1 MHKLSLIA
9 ALSATL
15 LATSALAAND
25 TVTKAIDSRGEL
37 SQFQIALEKTG
48 VINELQSGKR
58 YTIFAPNDAAFAKLT
73 DKDYPCL
80 YSPQCTE
87 EVAKILRNHIVAD
100 QEVLVS
106 DASRG
111 AAVYSINKH
120 HIHVAEGRKG
130 DYTVDGNN
138 VISQNQLP
146 GNVLYVIDGVIAD
159 KEQLAALKTVKAIPV
174 ALTPSTTTKQTSSRE
189 FRYRPDGS
197 PGAAIESTTTTR
209 TTTLEPTAGGTV
221 VVPAGSAV
229 IVPAGK

>member
-1 MHKLSLIA
+1 MHKLSLVI
-9 ALSATL
+9 ALSTAL

-25 TVTKAIDSRGEL
+25 TVTKAIASRVEL

-48 VINELQSGKR
+48 VINEIQSGKS
-58 YTIFAPNDAAFAKLT
+58 YTIFAPSDAAFSKLT
-73 DKDYPCL
+73 DREYPCL
-80 YSPQCTE
+80 YSPQCTA
-87 EVAKILRNHIVAD
+87 EVAQILRNHIVAG

-120 HIHVAEGRKG
+120 HLHVAEGRKG

-138 VISQNQLP
+138 VVSQNQLA

-159 KEQLAALKTVKAIPV
+159 KDQLAMLKTVKVVPV

-197 PGAAIESTTTTR
+197 PGAAIESTTVTR
-209 TTTLEPTAGGTV
+209 TTTLAPAAGGTIV
-221 VVPAGSAV
+221 APAGSTV
-229 IVPAGK
+229 IVPARQ